1 MKLKFKFTKKKII
14 VFSIIGVIAV
24 VGIISAINASKPKL
38 TEVAVKEV
46 ALKDLSQTISVT
58 GNIEA
63 NNSEQVALLS
73 TVKVLDVFV
82 EEGQDIKKGTS
93 ILKLDAKDY
102 EYQLQKA
109 KLNVE
114 LSSINLNKL
123 QNANVIKDKKSLEN
137 AVAQSELNLNASKR
151 NHDKAKQDYENN
163 KALFES
169 GYISQDEYDRYKKAA
184 DDAENQ
190 VSLMEIQLTNAQNN
204 LADFDVDRNYQIEQQ
219 KKQLEMN
226 RSDLTNIN
234 TKLSDAT
241 IKANI
246 DGKIVKLDVKAN
258 QYPDA
263 QNSIIMIQDLS
274 SYKINIEVSQY
285 DAVTLSL
292 GQKST
297 IKVKGLD
304 KKYTGTVTYIGSIAE
319 LKQSGTNTEPKV
331 EIGITIDNPDD
342 KMKVGYEADA
352 EIVLNEKPSILAVN
366 FESILKDTDG
376 KTYVFTVKDA
386 KAIKTYVTTGLETDF
401 DIEIQEGLKDGD
413 SYITNPPETLKDGDM
428 IKIAG
433 GETK

>member
-1 MKLKFKFTKKKII
+1 MKFKFTKKRII
-14 VFSIIGVIAV
+14 VFSIIGVV
-24 VGIISAINASKPKL
+24 VVAGAAWAINASKPKL
-38 TEVAVKEV
+38 SEVTVKQATV
-46 ALKDLSQTISVT
+46 KDLSQTISVT

-63 NNSEQVALLS
+63 NNSEQIALAS
-73 TVKVLDVFV
+73 TVKVLNVFV
-82 EEGQDIKKGTS
+82 AEGQDIIKGAS

-109 KLNVE
+109 KLNLD
-114 LSSINLNKL
+114 LSNINLNKL
-123 QNANVIKDKKSLEN
+123 QNANVINDKKSLEN
-137 AVAQSELNLNASKR
+137 AVTQAELNLNASKR
-151 NHDKAKQDYENN
+151 NYDKAKQNYENN

-169 GYISQDEYDRYKKAA
+169 GYISQDEYDGYKKTA
-184 DDAENQ
+184 DDADNQ
-190 VSLMEIQLTNAQNN
+190 VSLVEIQLTNATNN
-204 LADFDVDRNYQIEQQ
+204 LADFGVDRSYQIQEQ
-219 KKQLEMN
+219 KKQIEMN
-226 RSDLTNIN
+226 RSDLANIN
-234 TKLSDAT
+234 LKINDST

-246 DGKIVKLDVKAN
+246 SGKIVKLDVKAN
-258 QYPDA
+258 QYPDP
-263 QNSIIMIQDLS
+263 QNSDIVIQDLS

-292 GQKST
+292 GQKSE
-297 IKVKGLD
+297 IKIKGLD

-366 FESILKDTDG
+366 FESILKDADG
-376 KTYVFTVKDA
+376 KSYVFTLKDNKTVK
-386 KAIKTYVTTGLETDF
+386 TFVTTGLETDF
-401 DIEIQEGLKDGD
+401 DIEIKEGLKDGD

-433 GETK
+433 GEAK